1 MNKIITI
8 FVLCLSFLCCKA
20 QKVEPFKKTD
30 KLVLTH
36 ISTSDKCIRVGR
48 NKTTKKVGESFFSNE
63 RIWTNEPHSYIR
75 VFNTRT
81 KRSYTYP
88 LTGVVSRPESK
99 SVFEIYCKL
108 NMTGTKGGNA
118 MKDVL
123 SKTWLLIDTLRI
135 TSSLPLDKKHGY
147 TICFP
152 NDDNERILENDSET
166 PEFFFTRSM
175 FNQTSSEKVR
185 VIIRYY
191 EPGKSTL
198 ITTDM
203 YIILK

>member
-1 MNKIITI
+1 MKKIFTL
-8 FVLCLSFLCCKA
+8 FALFLSCFCCIA
-20 QKVEPFKKTD
+20 QRVKPFEKNDKV
-30 KLVLTH
+30 VLTH
-36 ISTSDKCIRVGR
+36 ISTSDKCIKVGR
-48 NKTTKKVGESFFSNE
+48 DKTKKKVGDSFFANE
-63 RIWTNEPHSYIR
+63 RIWTNERGSYIR

-81 KRSYTYP
+81 QRSYTYP
-88 LTGVVSRPESK
+88 LTGVVNSPETK

-108 NMTGTKGGNA
+108 NMTGTKGGDG
-118 MKDVL
+118 MKDIL
-123 SKTWLLIDTLRI
+123 SKTWLLTDTLRI

-147 TICFP
+147 TMCFP

-166 PEFFFTRSM
+166 PEFFFTRNM

-203 YIILK
+203 FIILK